1 MGTPVLVNVNIK
13 KDIMDFIYKLYL
25 FIGLSLAIIASNYI
39 PARSA
44 ILNNVNAKYLDGKT
58 RSYYEALSGGVTIYS
73 FTPYL
78 FSSPSETTLNT
89 KFDVITGNYT
99 KEGKIVSFYV
109 SFIASDNIQS
119 FPQINS
125 EQIYLKIPYG
135 TIKEN
140 SLIGNWTC
148 YQNGETTY
156 SGALHY
162 NNGIYLTGGYDFINL
177 IYLFLITDNY
187 SAPFIINLSNTEKT
201 TITISGRY
209 LIQ

>member
-78 FSSPSETTLNT
+78 FSSPS
-89 KFDVITGNYT
+89 
-99 KEGKIVSFYV
+99 
-109 SFIASDNIQS
+109 
-119 FPQINS
+119 
-125 EQIYLKIPYG
+125 
-135 TIKEN
+135 
-140 SLIGNWTC
+140 
-148 YQNGETTY
+148 
-156 SGALHY
+156 
-162 NNGIYLTGGYDFINL
+162 
-177 IYLFLITDNY
+177 
-187 SAPFIINLSNTEKT
+187 
-201 TITISGRY
+201 
-209 LIQ
+209 